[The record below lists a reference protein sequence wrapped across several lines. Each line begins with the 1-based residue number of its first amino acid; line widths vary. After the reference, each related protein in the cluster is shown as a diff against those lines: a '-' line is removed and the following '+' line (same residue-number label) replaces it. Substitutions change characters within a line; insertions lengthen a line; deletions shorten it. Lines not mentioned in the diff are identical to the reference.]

1 MVAVPG
7 PHVDDLLT
15 MSWRDALF
23 AHWRVDRDPLEALL
37 PAGLAPATHDGAAW
51 AGVVCFEMADLRP
64 RGSPVGL
71 GFGEVNLRT
80 YVEGADGGRGVYFL
94 SLDADDELGVGVARA
109 AYDLPYYRARI
120 DVSRDGDAV
129 TVRSRRV
136 HAGEPPASLDVT
148 YRPTDGSAAPASS
161 GTLAAF
167 LVENYRFYLPDD
179 RLGRIA
185 HEPWRL
191 RDAAVDLRG
200 ESLFAAAGLPRP
212 DDDPVVH
219 YSPGSSVTAGG
230 VERVTPAAGPDGG
243 SAATDGGRR

>member
-1 MVAVPG
+1 
-7 PHVDDLLT
+7 VDDLLT

-23 AHWRVDRDPLEALL
+23 AHWRVDRERLDARL
-37 PAGLAPATHDGAAW
+37 PDGLAPATHDGAAW
-51 AGVVCFEMADLRP
+51 VGIVCFEMADLRP

-80 YVEGADGGRGVYFL
+80 YVEGRDGGHGVHFL

-109 AYDLPYYRARI
+109 AYDLPYYRARV
-120 DVSRDGDAV
+120 DVSRDGDEV

-136 HAGEPPASLDVT
+136 HGGEPPACLDVT
-148 YRPTDGSAAPASS
+148 YRPTGGPAAPAEPGS
-161 GTLAAF
+161 LAAF
-167 LVENYRFYLPDD
+167 LVENYRFYLPGD
-179 RLGRIA
+179 RVGRIA

-200 ESLFAAAGLPRP
+200 ESLFAAAGLARP
-212 DDDPVVH
+212 DDDPVVG

-230 VERVTPAAGPDGG
+230 VERVTAAGDG
-243 SAATDGGRR
+243 AVATDGGRR

>member
-1 MVAVPG
+1 VYA
-7 PHVDDLLT
+7 VDDLLT

-23 AHWRVDRDPLEALL
+23 AHWRVDRDRLAARL

-51 AGVVCFEMADLRP
+51 VGIVCFEMADLRP

-80 YVEGADGGRGVYFL
+80 YVEGGDGGRGVYFL

-120 DVSRDGDAV
+120 GVSRDDEAV
-129 TVRSRRV
+129 TVRSSRV

-148 YRPTDGSAAPASS
+148 YRPTGGPAEPASPGS
-161 GTLAAF
+161 LAAF
-167 LVENYRFYLPDD
+167 LVENYRFYLPGD
-179 RLGRIA
+179 RVGRIA
-185 HEPWRL
+185 HDPWRL
-191 RDAAVDLRG
+191 RGAAVDLRG
-200 ESLFAAAGLPRP
+200 ESLFAAAGLSRP
-212 DDDPVVH
+212 DEDPVVH

-230 VERVTPAAGPDGG
+230 VERVASAVPGDG
-243 SAATDGGRR
+243 SAVTDGGQR